1 MEIANIDEES
11 LHIFWKT
18 WGISMKFSVKD
29 VAIKQGFNLSLEDS
43 ILENFE
49 KTASEGQIDPAPLS
63 TPREPF

>member
-1 MEIANIDEES
+1 
-11 LHIFWKT
+11 
-18 WGISMKFSVKD
+18 MKFSVKD
-29 VAIKQGFNLSLEDS
+29 VAIKQGFSLSLEDS

>member
-29 VAIKQGFNLSLEDS
+29 VAIKQGFSLSLEDS

-49 KTASEGQIDPAPLS
+49 KTASEGQIDPAPRS